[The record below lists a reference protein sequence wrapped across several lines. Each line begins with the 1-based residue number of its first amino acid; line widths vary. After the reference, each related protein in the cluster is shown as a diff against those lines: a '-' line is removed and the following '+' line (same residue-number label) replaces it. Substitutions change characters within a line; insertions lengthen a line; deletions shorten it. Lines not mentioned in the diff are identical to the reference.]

1 MKYKIEK
8 KQMGGLIPNYKSQ
21 LQMVNRVNNSEVD
34 FIKRLKDPNR
44 QGIPDWTK
52 FNDVASHRMAWAT
65 DNKGAVI
72 YPEVQNINNQLIDF
86 TRPPYHTWAGYNS
99 AVQNRDTIRTT
110 PQMAEWFTTNYKKY
124 FPNFKSGGLIPKFQ
138 QGSISGPKDIA
149 SIMAKKSEE
158 QKKIKT
164 SEQLKSY
171 ISNNN
176 YRVPLVPNFPYP
188 KDVRVNNTMF
198 SPSQMAI
205 KNWLEERAP
214 KFKDQL
220 GNGNLQRQVLNLAS
234 SETMKNRN
242 LFAQKLTD
250 YVYDETGESKYND
263 LDLYFDT
270 LEDLTPKDNTLGS
283 YNPFIHA
290 QFAEQ
295 GPMFNRGTYQRHEST
310 HASNPIPQINKIK
323 NSKEFT
329 PLFRTLNNEPEDS
342 RIKYLHSPEEIYARL
357 MQLRLDNNF
366 NPNDIWTKKDLEYVR
381 KLSIKNNYEL
391 DQYSD
396 DQLLFLLNN
405 VASNNSSSQQVQHAK
420 KGGLIPKHQTG
431 NYLSPLKSSNWLNR
445 PQPEPYSI
453 EKYRPELLKPKEN
466 FLDIAIPVIK
476 KFEKFKPNVYKDGK
490 GIPTIGYGETR
501 KEFITKGTMT
511 EQEASD
517 SMREYISNNI
527 LPTLTSQP
535 YYGNLNDNQKASL
548 VSLIYNIG
556 QTKFR
561 NSPGLQRAL
570 ASGNWQ
576 EAVKQMDHGYN
587 DPLNPGLRKRRD
599 YERNLFLQ

>member
-124 FPNFKSGGLIPKFQ
+124 FPNFKSGGLIPK
-138 QGSISGPKDIA
+138 
-149 SIMAKKSEE
+149 
-158 QKKIKT
+158 
-164 SEQLKSY
+164 
-171 ISNNN
+171 
-176 YRVPLVPNFPYP
+176 
-188 KDVRVNNTMF
+188 
-198 SPSQMAI
+198 
-205 KNWLEERAP
+205 
-214 KFKDQL
+214 
-220 GNGNLQRQVLNLAS
+220 
-234 SETMKNRN
+234 
-242 LFAQKLTD
+242 
-250 YVYDETGESKYND
+250 
-263 LDLYFDT
+263 
-270 LEDLTPKDNTLGS
+270 
-283 YNPFIHA
+283 
-290 QFAEQ
+290 
-295 GPMFNRGTYQRHEST
+295 
-310 HASNPIPQINKIK
+310 
-323 NSKEFT
+323 
-329 PLFRTLNNEPEDS
+329 
-342 RIKYLHSPEEIYARL
+342 
-357 MQLRLDNNF
+357 
-366 NPNDIWTKKDLEYVR
+366 
-381 KLSIKNNYEL
+381 
-391 DQYSD
+391 
-396 DQLLFLLNN
+396 
-405 VASNNSSSQQVQHAK
+405 
-420 KGGLIPKHQTG
+420 HQTG
-431 NYLSPLKSSNWLNR
+431 NYLSPLKSSKWLNR

-476 KFEKFKPNVYKDGK
+476 KFESFKPNVYKDGK